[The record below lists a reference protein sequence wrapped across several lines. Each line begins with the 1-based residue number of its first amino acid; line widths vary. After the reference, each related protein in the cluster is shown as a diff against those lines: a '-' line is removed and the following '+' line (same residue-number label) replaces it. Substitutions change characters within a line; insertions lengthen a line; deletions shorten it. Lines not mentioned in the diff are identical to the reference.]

1 MRDELE
7 VVIGVDAHKRTHT
20 MVACDPMGRQVGVKT
35 VEATSDGHLGALQWA
50 ARWPRRRWAVEDCR
64 HLTRRLEADLLRA
77 GETLARVPTK
87 LMADTRRTAR
97 EYGKSDP
104 IDAMAV
110 ARAAW
115 RVPNLPTATL
125 DGPHRELRLLVDHRE
140 DLVRERTRV
149 QARVRWHLLEI
160 DPSLQVRPRGLRSQT
175 VVAQVE
181 AHLAE
186 RDGLL
191 VEIARELLVRI
202 RELNQR
208 ASELERAITE
218 LVGRLAPS
226 LLLIPG
232 CGALTAAKIVG
243 ETAGVAR
250 FTSKSAYARWNGTAP
265 QPVWSGN
272 TTRFRLTRS
281 GNRQVNS
288 ALHRI
293 AITQARLPGL
303 GRDYLQRRIESG
315 NTKTEALR
323 LLRRRLSDVVFRT
336 LQLDQ
341 PERSTTTRKPPQP
354 ARRVR
359 RNPSMIVCN
368 SPLP

>member
-1 MRDELE
+1 MEEQLE

-20 MVACDPMGRQVGVKT
+20 LVACDRMGRQAGVKT
-35 VEATSDGHLGALQWA
+35 VDATTDGHLAALEWA

-87 LMADTRRTAR
+87 MMADTRRSAR
-97 EYGKSDP
+97 EAGKSDP

-115 RVPNLPTATL
+115 REPNLPTATL
-125 DGPHRELRLLVDHRE
+125 DGPQRELRLLVDHRE
-140 DLVRERTRV
+140 DLVRERTRL

-160 DPSLQVRPRGLRSQT
+160 DPSLQVRPRGLRSQR
-175 VVAQVE
+175 VVHQVE
-181 AHLAE
+181 AHLADRE
-186 RDGLL
+186 GLL
-191 VEIARELLVRI
+191 VEIARELLARI
-202 RELNQR
+202 RELNRR
-208 ASELERAITE
+208 ALELERAISQ
-218 LVGRLAPS
+218 LVHRLAPS
-226 LLLIPG
+226 LLHIPG

-243 ETAGVAR
+243 ETAGAAR
-250 FTSKSAYARWNGTAP
+250 FSSKSAYARWNGTAP

-272 TTRFRLTRS
+272 KRRFRLTRS

-293 AITQARLPGL
+293 AITQTRLAGA
-303 GRDYLQRRIESG
+303 GRDYLQRRIENG

-336 LQLDQ
+336 LLLDEAD
-341 PERSTTTRKPPQP
+341 PHAPTPPRP
-354 ARRVR
+354 PGRRPR
-359 RNPSMIVCN
+359 RAPTMIVCN

>member
-1 MRDELE
+1 M
-7 VVIGVDAHKRTHT
+7 IGVDAHKRTHT
-20 MVACDPMGRQVGVKT
+20 IVACDPMGRQVGVKT
-35 VEATSDGHLGALQWA
+35 VEATSDGHLIALQWA

-77 GETLARVPTK
+77 GESLARVPTK
-87 LMADTRRTAR
+87 LMADTRRSAR

-115 RVPNLPTATL
+115 REPNLPTAAL
-125 DGPHRELRLLVDHRE
+125 PGAQRELRLLVDHRE

-175 VVAQVE
+175 VLSQVE

-202 RELNQR
+202 RDLNQR
-208 ASELERAITE
+208 CLELEHAISK
-218 LVGRLAPS
+218 LVGELAPG
-226 LLLIPG
+226 LLEIPG

-272 TTRFRLTRS
+272 KTRFRLTRT

-303 GRDYLQRRIESG
+303 GRDYLQRRIEAG

-323 LLRRRLSDVVFRT
+323 LLRRRLSDVVFRV
-336 LQLDQ
+336 LRRDELNARPHPAQ
-341 PERSTTTRKPPQP
+341 PPVSRHRRRREP
-354 ARRVR
+354 AVV
-359 RNPSMIVCN
+359 ICN
-368 SPLP
+368 APLP